1 MRFVRHQNLNIPH
14 GSTIVWR
21 YMSIEKFLD
30 LLTHR
35 RLFFTNAANFTDGYE
50 VSLPPNIIKSKR
62 KQLIEQG
69 FSGRDLE
76 EEIAVFEFN
85 NRPMRDLTL
94 VNCWSIGRHES
105 YALWKIYLGGGKAGV
120 AIRTNF
126 SRVKKSII
134 AGNDPIPEDIYAGI
148 VQYKDYLSENDLSRF
163 SLITTKREFYEYEQE
178 LRLFILHYP
187 RSEGGHKTPYSVS
200 VGRYV
205 KVDLD
210 LMVDQIYLS
219 PFVAQWFGDSLN
231 HIVSK
236 VSPQLVSRLTVSSI
250 RDQ

>member
-1 MRFVRHQNLNIPH
+1 
-14 GSTIVWR
+14 
-21 YMSIEKFLD
+21 MSIEKFLD